1 MQRRAAATATEPVSL
16 SAAAGRRSR
25 VRDASLRAGV
35 HFRSLESTGATI
47 NEVLGTNRGHNGAL
61 LIEQIRTDLNA
72 ATKARDSERQR
83 TLRSVIAAVQEAQVS
98 GDQATEL
105 DDNGIMAVLKAQVK
119 RRVDAAEAFDAG
131 NAADRAAAER
141 AEQAILEEYLPAAL
155 GDDELSEIV
164 ERVMTENGFAAQA
177 DMGKAMKAVNTE
189 VAGRADGRR
198 VAELVKSRLA

>member
-1 MQRRAAATATEPVSL
+1 MQRRAAATAIETVALSATAGRHSRVDAVSL
-16 SAAAGRRSR
+16 P
-25 VRDASLRAGV
+25 AGV
-35 HFRSLESTGATI
+35 HFRSLEYTGATI
-47 NEVLGTNRGHNGAL
+47 IEVLATNRGHNGAM

-83 TLRSVIAAVQEAQVS
+83 TLRSVVAAVQEAQVS

-105 DDNGIMAVLKAQVK
+105 DDDGIMAVLKAQVK

-155 GDDELSEIV
+155 GDDELSAIV

-177 DMGKAMKAVNTE
+177 DMGKAMKAVNAE

>member
-1 MQRRAAATATEPVSL
+1 M
-16 SAAAGRRSR
+16 
-25 VRDASLRAGV
+25 
-35 HFRSLESTGATI
+35 
-47 NEVLGTNRGHNGAL
+47 

-155 GDDELSEIV
+155 GDDELSAIV